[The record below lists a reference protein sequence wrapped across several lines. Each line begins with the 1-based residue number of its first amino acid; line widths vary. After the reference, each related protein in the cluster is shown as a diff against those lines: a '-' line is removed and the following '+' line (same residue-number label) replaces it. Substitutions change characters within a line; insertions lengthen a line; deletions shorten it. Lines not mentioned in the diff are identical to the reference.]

1 MDSDSTAATYRGIR
15 RAWGFLSATKG
26 WRLGAIGVIAS
37 LLTVQLL
44 LVALAGV
51 RMVRESVL
59 EHGAVHVDI
68 VQGTLDQRVQELLLQ
83 LEAIPS
89 VRSVTYVPREQVF
102 ADEKARDAS
111 LSDFLEDYGVLNP
124 FPDSFVVV
132 PAHPRAYADLR
143 AFVEGQEAGID
154 PVTLSDIAVREASVE
169 RLLDAAETARVGGNL
184 LLLLSAFTALLLSF
198 NALVHVAS
206 SRRPQAANEIL
217 AGAPVGVVAAPT
229 VTAGMLLLLGCLFA
243 ATALAAASV
252 AVLAMVPA
260 SASVGAWL
268 TRAVLAGWSTSLLI
282 VLLVETGAAVF
293 LSWIAGR
300 AGSSFRS

>member
-1 MDSDSTAATYRGIR
+1 M
-15 RAWGFLSATKG
+15 
-26 WRLGAIGVIAS
+26 
-37 LLTVQLL
+37 
-44 LVALAGV
+44 
-51 RMVRESVL
+51 
-59 EHGAVHVDI
+59 
-68 VQGTLDQRVQELLLQ
+68 
-83 LEAIPS
+83 
-89 VRSVTYVPREQVF
+89 
-102 ADEKARDAS
+102 
-111 LSDFLEDYGVLNP
+111 
-124 FPDSFVVV
+124 
-132 PAHPRAYADLR
+132 
-143 AFVEGQEAGID
+143 
-154 PVTLSDIAVREASVE
+154 TLSDIAVREASVE